1 VEEKQA
7 IALLKCGD
15 PAGLELLVNQY
26 QLQAVRAAALITG
39 DRALA
44 EDIVQSAFIRAAERI
59 GQFDCQRPFGPW
71 FLRSVVH
78 DAIKAA
84 NRQKRQVS
92 LDDEVQEGL
101 AFLVDPALL
110 PEESVES
117 AETSQAVWRALESL
131 PPNQRAAVVLR
142 YYLGMGEHE
151 MAVEL
156 RSPAGTVKWWLHAAR
171 KRLEKLLRPFR
182 PSSAPPTE
190 IHQTRSEVDPETG
203 EKL

>member
-15 PAGLELLVNQY
+15 PAGLELLVNLH

-44 EDIVQSAFIRAAERI
+44 EDIVQGAFIRAAERI
-59 GQFDCQRPFGPW
+59 GQFDSQRTFGPW

-101 AFLVDPALL
+101 ALLVDPALL
-110 PEESVES
+110 PEERVES

-182 PSSAPPTE
+182 PSAAPPTE